1 VDDVRWHKRLIR
13 LLSPRSLHSRGLLI
27 PLLIV
32 AGVGVVLL
40 EGLLHRA
47 PKAPPAAPEEVGP
60 PPPPEVLRRPDLE
73 RAPLEYHSEYWRQL
87 GERVRPGLALVGPH
101 RAPAVLVSG
110 GFALAPVSAVE
121 PPRPGESESEPLR
134 AFQPVAV
141 DPDSGLSLF
150 GVDALEA
157 APALAPAEAAS
168 TYAGQLIAAVSLLPD
183 GRLRVV
189 PGFLASAVSREE
201 DVLDVAIA
209 FPVPVGMAAVV
220 DLNAAL
226 LGVAMDGAHGAEVL
240 SAEAAARAAQRL
252 LQSPRCDA
260 IEVGALSD
268 AVRRRLGGE
277 GGVLVQRVR
286 DRAFASPPPLRAG
299 DVVRRWNNQEVDSPA
314 ALQGL
319 FDATKPG
326 TTVRAQVLRSQRRV
340 VVSFAMPGSC
350 LPRRPPLVEVPQLGL
365 SLERAGGEAGGRPTV
380 WRVVGV
386 DADRPAS
393 AAGFEPGDR
402 LLAID
407 GVSVDGDEG
416 PQLAERLR
424 AARGS
429 GLVAVRRGHRLQYLA
444 LAAANRGSD
453 GR

>member
-1 VDDVRWHKRLIR
+1 VDDVRWHRRLIR
-13 LLSPRSLHSRGLLI
+13 FLSPRSLHSRGLLI

-32 AGVGVVLL
+32 AAVGVVLL

-87 GERVRPGLALVGPH
+87 GERVRPGLALVGPR

-110 GFALAPVSAVE
+110 GFALAPASAVE
-121 PPRPGESESEPLR
+121 PPRAGEPGPSEPSS
-134 AFQPVAV
+134 AFQLVAV

-150 GVDALEA
+150 GAELPEA

-168 TYAGQLIAAVSLLPD
+168 TYAGELIAAVSLLPD

-189 PGFLASAVSREE
+189 PGFLASALSRE

-209 FPVPVGMAAVV
+209 FPVPVGIAAVV

-226 LGVAMDGAHGAEVL
+226 LGVARDGAHGVEVL

-252 LQSPRCDA
+252 LQNPRCDA

-268 AVRRRLGGE
+268 AVRRRLGGG
-277 GGVLVQRVR
+277 GGVLVERVR
-286 DRAFASPPPLRAG
+286 DRAFASPPPIQAG

-340 VVSFAMPGSC
+340 TVSFAMPGSC
-350 LPRRPPLVEVPQLGL
+350 LPRRPPLVEVPQLGM
-365 SLERAGGEAGGRPTV
+365 SLERAGGEAGGRLTA

-386 DADRPAS
+386 EADRPAS

-407 GVSVDGDEG
+407 GVSVDGDDG
-416 PQLAERLR
+416 PQIAERLR

-444 LAAANRGSD
+444 IAAANRGRD